1 MTLTTPLHND
11 RDDWDSH
18 WDRFAL
24 SAERNPAQ
32 RMRHALVAN
41 LLRRH
46 MDPGQARL
54 LDIGSGQGDL
64 LFRLGSLGPWSGMLG
79 VEMSRSGVEIS
90 RKKVPGANF
99 VVADLFQ
106 SPEELKAYFGWAS
119 AAVCCEVL
127 EHVDAPEELLR
138 AARPLLAD
146 RAWLIVTVPSGPM
159 SAFDRHIGHR
169 RHFTK
174 ASIGDVLHRAGFEVQ
189 STHLSGFPFFNL
201 YRRLVIAR
209 GKKLITDVDDT
220 LAGGSSRLARAAMAG
235 FRGLF
240 RFNLT
245 DSPWGWQIV
254 AVARKN

>member
-1 MTLTTPLHND
+1 MPPHLINK
-11 RDDWDSH
+11 DDWDTH

-24 SAERNPAQ
+24 SAARNPAQ
-32 RMRHALVAN
+32 RMRHSLVAN
-41 LLRRH
+41 LLRRRL
-46 MDPGQARL
+46 DPSQTRL

-64 LFRLGSLGPWSGMLG
+64 LLRLQSLGPWSGMLG
-79 VEMSRSGVEIS
+79 VELSRSGVEIS
-90 RKKVPGANF
+90 RKKVPDGVF

-106 SPEELKAYFGWAS
+106 PPPELDAYAGWAG

-127 EHVDAPEELLR
+127 EHVDAPDELLR
-138 AARPLLAD
+138 AARPLMAD
-146 RAWLIVTVPSGPM
+146 GAWLIVTVPSGPM

-174 ASIGDVLHRAGFEVQ
+174 ASIADALQRSGFGVERVF
-189 STHLSGFPFFNL
+189 LSGFPFFNL

-209 GKKLITDVDDT
+209 GEKLITDVDDT
-220 LAGGSSRLARAAMAG
+220 RGGGSSRLARAAMAG

-240 RFNLT
+240 RFNLA
-245 DSPWGWQIV
+245 DSPWGWQVV